1 MIVSYLTSLPDRDK
15 KKTRV
20 LVLTR
25 MLCTG
30 QTFYRVK
37 GEDSCEGILQKHG
50 GMFDMRQL

>member
-1 MIVSYLTSLPDRDK
+1 
-15 KKTRV
+15 
-20 LVLTR
+20 